1 MSVKQY
7 ILDGIKKGTMHMALL
22 DPDKQTPEEAAEIA
36 LRCKEAGTDA
46 IMIGGSTGITT
57 ENVDATAVAIK
68 KATGLPTIYFP
79 AGPHALST
87 KCDALYFMS
96 MINSTELK
104 YVIGAQI
111 YASPII
117 KKIGIEPIS
126 MGYIIIEPGMK
137 VGEVGKAKL
146 IKRDDIESA
155 VAAALGTQYLGMDSV
170 YLAAGS
176 GADVPIDPKMIS
188 AVKNEIDIPLIIGG
202 GINTPE
208 KAKAAREAGA
218 DIIVTGTFVE
228 KCHDENILRDVIA
241 AAKGN

>member
-117 KKIGIEPIS
+117 KKIGII
-126 MGYIIIEPGMK
+126 
-137 VGEVGKAKL
+137 
-146 IKRDDIESA
+146 
-155 VAAALGTQYLGMDSV
+155 
-170 YLAAGS
+170 
-176 GADVPIDPKMIS
+176 
-188 AVKNEIDIPLIIGG
+188 
-202 GINTPE
+202 
-208 KAKAAREAGA
+208 
-218 DIIVTGTFVE
+218 
-228 KCHDENILRDVIA
+228 
-241 AAKGN
+241 

>member
-1 MSVKQY
+1 MTVKQY

-22 DPDKQTPEEAAEIA
+22 DPDKQTPAEAAEIA
-36 LRCKEAGTDA
+36 LMCKEAGTDA

-68 KATGLPTIYFP
+68 EATGLPTIYFP

-87 KCDALYFMS
+87 KCDALYYMS
-96 MINSTELK
+96 MINSTRLEF
-104 YVIGAQI
+104 VMGAQV
-111 YASPII
+111 YAAPII

-126 MGYIIIEPGMK
+126 MGYVIIEPGMK
-137 VGEVGKAKL
+137 VGEVGQAKL
-146 IKRDDIESA
+146 IKRDDIKGA
-155 VAAALGTQYLGMDSV
+155 VSAALGTQYLGMSMV
-170 YLAAGS
+170 YLEAGS
-176 GADVPIDPKMIS
+176 GADKPVDPMMIS
-188 AVKNEIDIPLIIGG
+188 AVKNEIEIPLIIGG
-202 GINTPE
+202 GIDTPE

-228 KCHDENILRDVIA
+228 KCHDKNLLKDVIA